1 MTPGRKPWP
10 RARREERR
18 GRAAGRGSDGRARGV
33 AGGGGAWV
41 ARGGHRQREGVGA
54 CAGGAE
60 MLPARPLSCST
71 LWKSADEADGGTGI

>member
-1 MTPGRKPWP
+1 MGLRVERGEWLGAAEPGSP
-10 RARREERR
+10 RV
-18 GRAAGRGSDGRARGV
+18 GTGNGG
-33 AGGGGAWV
+33 GGGGAV
-41 ARGGHRQREGVGA
+41 GVGA

>member
-1 MTPGRKPWP
+1 M
-10 RARREERR
+10 
-18 GRAAGRGSDGRARGV
+18 

-41 ARGGHRQREGVGA
+41 ARGGHRQREGAGA